1 MLGFGPMRVIADPW
15 ADTVADDLCHDVSCG
30 LGHRRQIVG
39 GTVGRRRLHY
49 ALDAH
54 TRLTLVGDHSL
65 LALRRI
71 GISFLRPVLQGGL
84 LSSGTGSW
92 LSGGSVAVGIGYTW
106 GHGTL
111 YYSKDQKQ
119 YKFKLSGVS
128 VADVGGAGITAEGE
142 VYNLTSPADLSGDY
156 SAVTAG
162 VTIIEGGSVAYLKNQ
177 KGVVIKLHS
186 QTGGLRFNLSA
197 NGMRLTLQ
205 QP

>member
-1 MLGFGPMRVIADPW
+1 MHKSILSLFVIVLVSG
-15 ADTVADDLCHDVSCG
+15 VAG
-30 LGHRRQIVG
+30 LAEG
-39 GTVGRRRLHY
+39 
-49 ALDAH
+49 A
-54 TRLTLVGDHSL
+54 S
-65 LALRRI
+65 
-71 GISFLRPVLQGGL
+71 SPSPVAEGAIP
-84 LSSGTGSW
+84 SAYVW
-92 LSGGSVAVGIGYTW
+92 LSGGSVAVGIGYSW

-111 YYSKDQKQ
+111 YNSKDQKQ

-142 VYNLTSPADLSGDY
+142 VYNLTTPADLTGSY

-162 VTIIEGGSVAYLKNQ
+162 LTIIAGGSVAYLKND

-197 NGMRLTLQ
+197 NGMHITLQ